1 MVLVDMD
8 SETLIKRLENFL
20 KSSKTHLP
28 GIIEPDCEQPED
40 SEEIL
45 NTTVLD
51 PDDFDRLLKEVSGE
65 NEEKKRQNQAD
76 MTNNEDTH
84 GAALLQLCDSSLN
97 IASSFP
103 ESKESNQVAF
113 LLNLLA

>member
-20 KSSKTHLP
+20 KSSKTRLP
-28 GIIEPDCEQPED
+28 GIIEPGCELPED

-45 NTTVLD
+45 NTIVLD
-51 PDDFDRLLKEVSGE
+51 PNDFDQLLKEVSAE
-65 NEEKKRQNQAD
+65 NEEKRRQNQAD
-76 MTNNEDTH
+76 TTNNEDTC

-103 ESKESNQVAF
+103 ESKKPNQVAF